1 MRYNLLV
8 LIIFLGRTLALAQE
22 IKPKEIDAIES
33 IAKKY
38 IREYAIT
45 ALSIGIVKN
54 SEPYTF
60 HYGYTDVN
68 GRVPISDSTMF
79 HLASVTK
86 LFTATAIMQ
95 LIESGHLGLE
105 EKLVDILPAFKM
117 RDKRAKKITV
127 WHLLTHTS
135 GLMWDNI
142 IENSPNDTSS
152 ARLFLQKLSK
162 RKLNFRPGEKLS
174 YKTYSNTAYDLL
186 GMVVEKKSGKIFSD
200 YVTENILN
208 PLQMKR
214 STYDYKDIDSTYL
227 ALPVLLSGKS
237 KKIARLNLIGLDTND
252 LTLVSSNGLGLIN
265 HNVYGEDYE
274 HNPSGNLISSALE
287 LNRWIQGML
296 EIYSNSK
303 SNSVLSRNSLS
314 QMWSI
319 QRHINNSKTSI
330 GLGWWVYQDDKLGT
344 SVFHVGNNPGF
355 CSILMIFPDQKLGIS
370 VLSNA
375 SYAQKAIWNKMTI
388 EVAQLLIKK

>member
-1 MRYNLLV
+1 
-8 LIIFLGRTLALAQE
+8 
-22 IKPKEIDAIES
+22 
-33 IAKKY
+33 
-38 IREYAIT
+38 
-45 ALSIGIVKN
+45 
-54 SEPYTF
+54 
-60 HYGYTDVN
+60 
-68 GRVPISDSTMF
+68 
-79 HLASVTK
+79 
-86 LFTATAIMQ
+86 
-95 LIESGHLGLE
+95 
-105 EKLVDILPAFKM
+105 
-117 RDKRAKKITV
+117 
-127 WHLLTHTS
+127 
-135 GLMWDNI
+135 
-142 IENSPNDTSS
+142 
-152 ARLFLQKLSK
+152 
-162 RKLNFRPGEKLS
+162 LNFRPGEKLS